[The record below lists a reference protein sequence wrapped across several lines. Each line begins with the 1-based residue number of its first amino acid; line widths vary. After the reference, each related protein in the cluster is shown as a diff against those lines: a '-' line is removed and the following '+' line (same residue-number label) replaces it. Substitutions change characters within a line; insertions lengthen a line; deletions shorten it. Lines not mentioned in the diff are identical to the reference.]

1 MIDLTLKEQLD
12 RYVDEYE
19 TKDFIPSDPVQ
30 FIHRFD
36 DKRDIEIAGFIASM
50 FAYGKREAF
59 IEKLNRI
66 FSLMDNKPLDFVV
79 NFEEKYNKITD
90 CDYRFSKTVDLVE
103 ILRILNVLYCEK
115 ESLETL
121 FEYEYNETKTIQG
134 MLTVSVDYFYSR
146 VDTAKV
152 TQGFYHLLPDP
163 RKSSA
168 LKRMNMML
176 RWFVRSGD
184 VDRGIW
190 KFLDKS
196 ELLIPLDVHVGK
208 ISRKLGL
215 LERTNNDFKM
225 VKELTNPPVDI
236 TRARSEEHTSE
247 LQSHSDISYAVFCL
261 DGRAHV

>member
-30 FIHRFD
+30 FIHRFNE
-36 DKRDIEIAGFIASM
+36 KKDIEIAGFIASM

-66 FSLMDNKPLDFVV
+66 FSLIDNKPHDFVV
-79 NFEEKYNKITD
+79 NFEKKCAVLTD
-90 CDYRFSKTVDLVE
+90 CDYRFSKTVDLIE
-103 ILRILNVLYCEK
+103 ILRILNVLYCEN

-121 FEYEYNETKTIQG
+121 FKYGYDETKTIQG
-134 MLTVSVDYFYSR
+134 MLTVSVDYFYSK
-146 VDTAKV
+146 VDKVKV

-163 RKSSA
+163 RKNSA

-176 RWFVRSGD
+176 RWFVRSGE
-184 VDRGIW
+184 VDKGIW

-215 LERTNNDFKM
+215 LERTNNDYKT
-225 VKELTNPPVDI
+225 VLELTNTLKQFDEHDPVKYDF
-236 TRARSEEHTSE
+236 ALFGYGVNHK
-247 LQSHSDISYAVFCL
+247 V
-261 DGRAHV
+261 